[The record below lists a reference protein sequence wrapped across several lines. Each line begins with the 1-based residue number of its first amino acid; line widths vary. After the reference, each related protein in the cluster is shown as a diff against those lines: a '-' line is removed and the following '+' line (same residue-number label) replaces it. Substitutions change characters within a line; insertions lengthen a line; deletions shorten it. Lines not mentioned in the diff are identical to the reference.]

1 MAGVRGRGPAGA
13 AEFMGR
19 RRPPVGPRHFGAPNR
34 HRQGCAL
41 CRDPSAVERR
51 APRATTH
58 GPRTR
63 VARLAYGTD
72 AVTRTGRMTGRHPM
86 LAETLD
92 ASVIFHGCGRHN
104 HDPTAASAC
113 GDGLKIVWTS
123 EVASAAPYTIFAY
136 RLGTYLQVAGPIFRA
151 VYPARLPRSW
161 PLAFLLRAV
170 GNPLRAINH
179 SEISWHREE

>member
-1 MAGVRGRGPAGA
+1 MAGVRRRDPAGA

-41 CRDPSAVERR
+41 YRDPSAVERR

-72 AVTRTGRMTGRHPM
+72 AVTRTGRYDGSAP
-86 LAETLD
+86 D
-92 ASVIFHGCGRHN
+92 ARRR
-104 HDPTAASAC
+104 PWMRRLLTAI
-113 GDGLKIVWTS
+113 LIT
-123 EVASAAPYTIFAY
+123 
-136 RLGTYLQVAGPIFRA
+136 
-151 VYPARLPRSW
+151 
-161 PLAFLLRAV
+161 
-170 GNPLRAINH
+170 
-179 SEISWHREE
+179 

>member
-19 RRPPVGPRHFGAPNR
+19 RRPPVGPRSLGAPNR

-41 CRDPSAVERR
+41 CRDPSEVERR

-72 AVTRTGRMTGRHPM
+72 AVTRTGRYDRRRGPGPDRPDRSPRCVDAGEYIERSFAHLYDTGGMRRTH
-86 LAETLD
+86 LRGHAN
-92 ASVIFHGCGRHN
+92 I
-104 HDPTAASAC
+104 
-113 GDGLKIVWTS
+113 LK
-123 EVASAAPYTIFAY
+123 
-136 RLGTYLQVAGPIFRA
+136 RLLIHAGGF
-151 VYPARLPRSW
+151 
-161 PLAFLLRAV
+161 
-170 GNPLRAINH
+170 N
-179 SEISWHREE
+179 